1 MKKLHFFKPNALS
14 RLHDEILVAMP
25 GLAPEMRVEGLGDD
39 IWLTVPDTADEAA
52 ITVIVQAHDAT
63 RPVPRTPDP
72 DLAAWTAATTI
83 VDIKAIL
90 ADPKLR
96 KELLDR
102 ATKAIIQVM
111 RWG

>member
-1 MKKLHFFKPNALS
+1 MKTLS
-14 RLHDEILVAMP
+14 YRKVHNLSLLHDQILAAVPSLRPVPKPSEPSVLEAV
-25 GLAPEMRVEGLGDD
+25 MRVEGQGDD

-90 ADPKLR
+90 GRRLG
-96 KELLDR
+96 
-102 ATKAIIQVM
+102 IQ
-111 RWG
+111 